1 MAAGTDLVQ
10 FGLILC
16 EKSSTKQNSL
26 AVQPLMILEQKYA
39 EAVLCTRFY
48 KKFQIHNSTFMF
60 IFIIALFKDS
70 FAFYLKSCL
79 FSGCTFF

>member
-39 EAVLCTRFY
+39 EAVLDFT
-48 KKFQIHNSTFMF
+48 KKIRIHNSTFKF
-60 IFIIALFKDS
+60 ICIIALFKDS
-70 FAFYLKSCL
+70 LCFL
-79 FSGCTFF
+79 FKILFV